1 MSNLQVATTQ
11 QSQPLSAF
19 SSENAFVS
27 VQRMAKA
34 LASSTLVPD
43 SYRGEA
49 NLGNC
54 IIALELSQR
63 IGASVMAVMQSMVP
77 IHGKPTWSASFL
89 IATVNS
95 CGRFSPM
102 RFRWVGKEGTDDWG
116 CRAFAV
122 EREGNLELVG
132 ALVTIA
138 MAKAEGW
145 YGKSGSKWKT
155 MPEQMLQ
162 YRAAAFWCRAY
173 APEIALG
180 MHTSEEIHDTQV
192 AQQVVQPSVATTVTS
207 SVVDVT
213 PTPPEPKPR
222 RAKKEPEAVVVQE
235 PAPQTDVT
243 QYVDSEPEP
252 APITPEPVP
261 APQPT
266 AATAPAPVEAPATPA
281 PLPELVE
288 ETVESTLAS
297 VGATYEQLVKLATEL
312 NWWPTPEAYP
322 TANDLTEDLKKWVI
336 RNKRGIGRAMMKAGG
351 AL

>member
-1 MSNLQVATTQ
+1 M
-11 QSQPLSAF
+11 
-19 SSENAFVS
+19 S

-102 RFRWVGKEGTDDWG
+102 RFRWVGKEGTDEWG

-213 PTPPEPKPR
+213 PTPPEPKR
-222 RAKKEPEAVVVQE
+222 RAKKVEPEAIAVAE
-235 PAPQTDVT
+235 PVPVP
-243 QYVDSEPEP
+243 EPEP
-252 APITPEPVP
+252 APAPEPE
-261 APQPT
+261 
-266 AATAPAPVEAPATPA
+266 PAPVEAPATPA

-351 AL
+351 VL

>member
-1 MSNLQVATTQ
+1 
-11 QSQPLSAF
+11 
-19 SSENAFVS
+19 
-27 VQRMAKA
+27 MAKA

-222 RAKKEPEAVVVQE
+222 KKKVEPEAIAVAE
-235 PAPQTDVT
+235 PVPVP
-243 QYVDSEPEP
+243 EPEP
-252 APITPEPVP
+252 APAPEPES
-261 APQPT
+261 
-266 AATAPAPVEAPATPA
+266 APVQAPATPA

-336 RNKRGIGRAMMKAGG
+336 RNKRGIGRAMMKANTV
-351 AL
+351 A

>member
-102 RFRWVGKEGTDDWG
+102 RFRWVGKEGTDEWG

-213 PTPPEPKPR
+213 PNPPEPKPR
-222 RAKKEPEAVVVQE
+222 KKKVEPEAIAV
-235 PAPQTDVT
+235 A
-243 QYVDSEPEP
+243 
-252 APITPEPVP
+252 EPVP
-261 APQPT
+261 VPEPETAPAPEPE
-266 AATAPAPVEAPATPA
+266 PAPVEAPATPA

-322 TANDLTEDLKKWVI
+322 TANDLTDDLKKWVI
-336 RNKRGIGRAMMKAGG
+336 RNKRGIGRAVMKAGG

>member
-1 MSNLQVATTQ
+1 MSNQLQVATPQ
-11 QSQPLSAF
+11 QQPLSAF

-77 IHGKPTWSASFL
+77 IHGKPTWSAAFL

-102 RFRWVGKEGTDDWG
+102 RFRWVGKEGADDWG
-116 CRAFAV
+116 CRAYAV

-145 YGKSGSKWKT
+145 YSKNGSKWKT

-162 YRAAAFWCRAY
+162 YRAAAFWTRAY

-180 MHTSEEIHDTQV
+180 MHTAEEIHDTPE
-192 AQQVVQPSVATTVTS
+192 AQQVVKP
-207 SVVDVT
+207 VVMDVT

-222 RAKKEPEAVVVQE
+222 KVKKEPEAVVVQE
-235 PAPQTDVT
+235 PAPVQV
-243 QYVDSEPEP
+243 EPEP
-252 APITPEPVP
+252 EPTPTAPEPVP
-261 APQPT
+261 APEP
-266 AATAPAPVEAPATPA
+266 APAPAVPETPA
-281 PLPELVE
+281 PDKFNV
-288 ETVESTLAS
+288 ETVEGTLFS
-297 VGATYEQLVKLATEL
+297 IGLTYEQLVAMATEL
-312 NWWPTPEAYP
+312 SWWPTPEAYP
-322 TANDLTEDLKKWVI
+322 TANDLPPELAQWVI
-336 RNKRGIGRAMMKAGG
+336 RNRRGIARQAAKGG
-351 AL
+351 TK

>member
-1 MSNLQVATTQ
+1 
-11 QSQPLSAF
+11 
-19 SSENAFVS
+19 
-27 VQRMAKA
+27 MAKA

-102 RFRWVGKEGTDDWG
+102 RFRWVGKEGADDWG
-116 CRAFAV
+116 CRAYAV

-180 MHTSEEIHDTQV
+180 MHTSEEIQDTPV
-192 AQQVVQPSVATTVTS
+192 TQQVVQPSVATTVTS

-213 PTPPEPKPR
+213 PNPPEPKR
-222 RAKKEPEAVVVQE
+222 KKKVELDPAVTEPVIVAEA
-235 PAPQTDVT
+235 PAPTP
-243 QYVDSEPEP
+243 EPEP
-252 APITPEPVP
+252 APE
-261 APQPT
+261 
-266 AATAPAPVEAPATPA
+266 PAPV
-281 PLPELVE
+281 PEVVE
-288 ETVESTLAS
+288 DTVESTLAS

-322 TANDLTEDLKKWVI
+322 TANDLTDDLKKWVI
-336 RNKRGIGRAMMKAGG
+336 RNKRGIGRAVQKAGG

>member
-1 MSNLQVATTQ
+1 MSNQLQVATQ

-116 CRAFAV
+116 CRAYAV

-145 YGKSGSKWKT
+145 YSKNGSKWKT

-180 MHTSEEIHDTQV
+180 MHTSEEVHDTQA

-213 PTPPEPKPR
+213 PNPPEPKR
-222 RAKKEPEAVVVQE
+222 RKKVEPEAIAVAE
-235 PAPQTDVT
+235 PVPVPEPTPA
-243 QYVDSEPEP
+243 PEP
-252 APITPEPVP
+252 AP
-261 APQPT
+261 
-266 AATAPAPVEAPATPA
+266 APAPEPA

-288 ETVESTLAS
+288 DTVESTLQS

-322 TANDLTEDLKKWVI
+322 TANDLTDDLKKWVI
-336 RNKRGIGRAMMKAGG
+336 RNKRGIGRAVMKANTV
-351 AL
+351 A

>member
-1 MSNLQVATTQ
+1 MSNLSVATQ
-11 QSQPLSAF
+11 QAQPLSAF

-43 SYRGEA
+43 AYRGEA

-102 RFRWVGKEGTDDWG
+102 RFRWVGKEGTDEWG

-122 EREGNLELVG
+122 ERDSNLELVG
-132 ALVTIA
+132 ALVNIN
-138 MAKAEGW
+138 MAKVEGW

-162 YRAAAFWCRAY
+162 YRAGAFWCRTY

-180 MHTSEEIHDTQV
+180 MHTSEEVQDTPA
-192 AQQVVQPSVATTVTS
+192 AQQVVQSVTVS
-207 SVVDVT
+207 SSIMDVT
-213 PTPPEPKPR
+213 PTPPAPVEPKPR
-222 RAKKEPEAVVVQE
+222 KKKEAEAIAIVE
-235 PAPQTDVT
+235 PPAPAA
-243 QYVDSEPEP
+243 PEP
-252 APITPEPVP
+252 APEIVE
-261 APQPT
+261 
-266 AATAPAPVEAPATPA
+266 TAPAPLAPVPTPE
-281 PLPELVE
+281 PEL
-288 ETVESTLAS
+288 ETVESTLTAI
-297 VGATYEQLVKLATEL
+297 GITYPQLAKLACEL
-312 NWWPTPEAYP
+312 NWWPEADTFPMAVDLPPEI
-322 TANDLTEDLKKWVI
+322 KQWII
-336 RNKRGIGRAMMKAGG
+336 RNKRGIGRAVQKAGG

>member
-116 CRAFAV
+116 CRAYAV

-180 MHTSEEIHDTQV
+180 MHTSEEIHDTQA
-192 AQQVVQPSVATTVTS
+192 AQQVVQPSVATTVTA

-213 PTPPEPKPR
+213 PTPPEPKPNR
-222 RAKKEPEAVVVQE
+222 KKKVEPEAI
-235 PAPQTDVT
+235 AI
-243 QYVDSEPEP
+243 
-252 APITPEPVP
+252 AEPVP
-261 APQPT
+261 APIPEPEPVPE
-266 AATAPAPVEAPATPA
+266 PAPVPVETPA
-281 PLPELVE
+281 PAE
-288 ETVESTLAS
+288 ENAESTLAQI
-297 VGATYEQLVKLATEL
+297 GITYAQLAKLATDLE
-312 NWWPTPEAYP
+312 WWPEADTYP
-322 TANDLTEDLKKWVI
+322 TAQDLPQEIQLWVV
-336 RNKRGIGRAMMKAGG
+336 RNKRGIARAFQKAGG

>member
-1 MSNLQVATTQ
+1 MSNQLQVATQ
-11 QSQPLSAF
+11 QQQPLSAF

-116 CRAFAV
+116 CRAYAV

-162 YRAAAFWCRAY
+162 YRAAAFWTRAY

-180 MHTSEEIHDTQV
+180 MHTSEEIHDTQ
-192 AQQVVQPSVATTVTS
+192 ASQQVVQPSVATTVTS

-213 PTPPEPKPR
+213 PNPPEPKR
-222 RAKKEPEAVVVQE
+222 KKKVEPEAIAVAEPVPVPE
-235 PAPQTDVT
+235 PAPAPEPTP
-243 QYVDSEPEP
+243 EPEP
-252 APITPEPVP
+252 AP
-261 APQPT
+261 
-266 AATAPAPVEAPATPA
+266 APAPEPA

-288 ETVESTLAS
+288 DTVESTLAS

-336 RNKRGIGRAMMKAGG
+336 RNKRGIGRAVQKAGG

>member
-1 MSNLQVATTQ
+1 
-11 QSQPLSAF
+11 
-19 SSENAFVS
+19 
-27 VQRMAKA
+27 MAKA

-43 SYRGEA
+43 VYRGEA

-102 RFRWVGKEGTDDWG
+102 RFRWVGKEGADEWG
-116 CRAFAV
+116 CRAFAI
-122 EREGNLELVG
+122 ERESNLELVG

-162 YRAAAFWCRAY
+162 YRAGAFWCRTY

-180 MHTSEEIHDTQV
+180 MHTSEEVQDTPV
-192 AQQVVQPSVATTVTS
+192 AQQVVQSVSATVS
-207 SVVDVT
+207 SSIVDVT
-213 PTPPEPKPR
+213 PTPAEPKPR
-222 RAKKEPEAVVVQE
+222 KKKEAEAIAIVE
-235 PAPQTDVT
+235 PPAPAA
-243 QYVDSEPEP
+243 PEP
-252 APITPEPVP
+252 APEIVE
-261 APQPT
+261 
-266 AATAPAPVEAPATPA
+266 TAPAPVAPVPTPE
-281 PLPELVE
+281 PEL
-288 ETVESTLAS
+288 ETVEGTLAS
-297 VGATYEQLVKLATEL
+297 AGITYEQLVKLVIDL
-312 NWWPTPEAYP
+312 KWWENPEAYP
-322 TANDLTEDLKKWVI
+322 TVADLPPDICNWII
-336 RNKRGIGRAMMKAGG
+336 RNKRGIGRAVVKAGG

>member
-1 MSNLQVATTQ
+1 MSNQLQVATQ
-11 QSQPLSAF
+11 QQQPLSAF

-116 CRAFAV
+116 CRAYAV

-180 MHTSEEIHDTQV
+180 MHTSEEIHDTQ
-192 AQQVVQPSVATTVTS
+192 ASQQVVQPSVATTVTA

-213 PTPPEPKPR
+213 PNPPEPKR
-222 RAKKEPEAVVVQE
+222 KKKVEPEAIAVVE
-235 PAPQTDVT
+235 PT
-243 QYVDSEPEP
+243 PEP
-252 APITPEPVP
+252 APAPEPEPTP
-261 APQPT
+261 APF
-266 AATAPAPVEAPATPA
+266 EIPATPA

-288 ETVESTLAS
+288 DTVESTLAS

-336 RNKRGIGRAMMKAGG
+336 RNKRGIGRAVQKAGG

>member
-1 MSNLQVATTQ
+1 M
-11 QSQPLSAF
+11 
-19 SSENAFVS
+19 S

-222 RAKKEPEAVVVQE
+222 KKKVEPEAIAVAEPVPVPEPVPE
-235 PAPQTDVT
+235 PAPAP
-243 QYVDSEPEP
+243 EPEP
-252 APITPEPVP
+252 APVETPAV
-261 APQPT
+261 
-266 AATAPAPVEAPATPA
+266 PA

-336 RNKRGIGRAMMKAGG
+336 RNKRGIGRAMVKAGG

>member
-1 MSNLQVATTQ
+1 M
-11 QSQPLSAF
+11 
-19 SSENAFVS
+19 S

-102 RFRWVGKEGTDDWG
+102 RFRWIGKEGTDDWG

-213 PTPPEPKPR
+213 PTPPEPKSR
-222 RAKKEPEAVVVQE
+222 KKKVEPEAIAVAE
-235 PAPQTDVT
+235 PVPVP
-243 QYVDSEPEP
+243 EPEP
-252 APITPEPVP
+252 APAPEPE
-261 APQPT
+261 
-266 AATAPAPVEAPATPA
+266 PAPVEVTATPA

-336 RNKRGIGRAMMKAGG
+336 RNKRGIGRAMMKANTV
-351 AL
+351 A

>member
-1 MSNLQVATTQ
+1 MSNLPVATQ
-11 QSQPLSAF
+11 QAQPLSAF

-43 SYRGEA
+43 VYRGEA

-102 RFRWVGKEGTDDWG
+102 RFRWVGKEGTDEWG
-116 CRAFAV
+116 CRAYAV
-122 EREGNLELVG
+122 ERDSNLELVG

-138 MAKAEGW
+138 MAKVEGW

-162 YRAAAFWCRAY
+162 YRAGAFWCRTY

-180 MHTSEEIHDTQV
+180 MHTSEEVQDTPV
-192 AQQVVQPSVATTVTS
+192 AQQVVQSVTATVS
-207 SVVDVT
+207 SSIVDVT
-213 PTPPEPKPR
+213 PTPAEPKPR
-222 RAKKEPEAVVVQE
+222 KKKEVEAIAIVEPTPEAV
-235 PAPQTDVT
+235 PAP
-243 QYVDSEPEP
+243 E
-252 APITPEPVP
+252 PEPVP
-261 APQPT
+261 APEPV
-266 AATAPAPVEAPATPA
+266 AEPAPAPAPAPA
-281 PLPELVE
+281 E
-288 ETVESTLAS
+288 ETVESTLTAI
-297 VGATYEQLVKLATEL
+297 GITYPQLAKLAGEM
-312 NWWPTPEAYP
+312 NWWPEADSFPMAVDLP
-322 TANDLTEDLKKWVI
+322 TEVKQWII
-336 RNKRGIGRAMMKAGG
+336 RNRRGIGRAVQKAGG

>member
-1 MSNLQVATTQ
+1 MSNQLQVATP
-11 QSQPLSAF
+11 QPLSAF

-102 RFRWVGKEGTDDWG
+102 RFRWVGKEGADDWG
-116 CRAFAV
+116 CRAYAV

-180 MHTSEEIHDTQV
+180 MHTSEEVNDTPA
-192 AQQVVQPSVATTVTS
+192 AQQVVQPSVATTVTA

-213 PTPPEPKPR
+213 PNPPEPKR
-222 RAKKEPEAVVVQE
+222 RKKVEPEAIAVAEPVPVPE
-235 PAPQTDVT
+235 PAPAP
-243 QYVDSEPEP
+243 EPEP
-252 APITPEPVP
+252 AP
-261 APQPT
+261 
-266 AATAPAPVEAPATPA
+266 VEIPATPA

-288 ETVESTLAS
+288 DTVESTLQS

-322 TANDLTEDLKKWVI
+322 TANDLTDDLKKWVI
-336 RNKRGIGRAMMKAGG
+336 RNKRGIGRAVMKANTV
-351 AL
+351 A

>member
-1 MSNLQVATTQ
+1 MSNLPVVATQ

-213 PTPPEPKPR
+213 PTPPEPKR
-222 RAKKEPEAVVVQE
+222 RAKKVEPEAIAVAE
-235 PAPQTDVT
+235 PVPMP
-243 QYVDSEPEP
+243 EPEP
-252 APITPEPVP
+252 APAPEPE
-261 APQPT
+261 PT
-266 AATAPAPVEAPATPA
+266 PAPVETPAAPEPTPA
-281 PLPELVE
+281 PLPSVDPAEQ
-288 ETVESTLAS
+288 TAESTLALI
-297 VGATYEQLVKLATEL
+297 GITYAQLAKLAADLE
-312 NWWPTPEAYP
+312 WWPEADTYP
-322 TANDLTEDLKKWVI
+322 TVADLPLEIQIWVV
-336 RNKRGIGRAMMKAGG
+336 RNKRGIARAFQKAGG

>member
-1 MSNLQVATTQ
+1 MSNLPVATQ
-11 QSQPLSAF
+11 QAQPLSAF

-43 SYRGEA
+43 AYRGEA

-102 RFRWVGKEGTDDWG
+102 RFRWVGKEGSDEWG

-122 EREGNLELVG
+122 ERDSNLELVG

-138 MAKAEGW
+138 MAKVEGW

-162 YRAAAFWCRAY
+162 YRAGAFWCRTY

-180 MHTSEEIHDTQV
+180 MHTSEEVQDTPV
-192 AQQVVQPSVATTVTS
+192 AQQVVQST
-207 SVVDVT
+207 VVDVT
-213 PTPPEPKPR
+213 PTPSAPVETKSRKKKDVEAIAFTEP
-222 RAKKEPEAVVVQE
+222 
-235 PAPQTDVT
+235 T
-243 QYVDSEPEP
+243 PEP
-252 APITPEPVP
+252 APAFTPETGPAEQHQSVPEPVP
-261 APQPT
+261 APVETP
-266 AATAPAPVEAPATPA
+266 AAPAPAPA
-281 PLPELVE
+281 E
-288 ETVESTLAS
+288 ETVESTLTAI
-297 VGATYEQLVKLATEL
+297 GITYPQLAKLAGEL
-312 NWWPTPEAYP
+312 NWWPEADTFPMAVDLPPEI
-322 TANDLTEDLKKWVI
+322 KQWII
-336 RNKRGIGRAMMKAGG
+336 RNRRGIGRAVVKAGG

>member
-1 MSNLQVATTQ
+1 MSNQLQVATPQ
-11 QSQPLSAF
+11 QQPLSAF

-222 RAKKEPEAVVVQE
+222 KKKVEPEAIAVAE
-235 PAPQTDVT
+235 PVPVP
-243 QYVDSEPEP
+243 EPEP
-252 APITPEPVP
+252 APAPEPE
-261 APQPT
+261 
-266 AATAPAPVEAPATPA
+266 PAPVEATATPA

>member
-1 MSNLQVATTQ
+1 M
-11 QSQPLSAF
+11 
-19 SSENAFVS
+19 S

-213 PTPPEPKPR
+213 PNPPEPKPR
-222 RAKKEPEAVVVQE
+222 KKKVEPEAIAVAE
-235 PAPQTDVT
+235 PVPVP
-243 QYVDSEPEP
+243 EPEP
-252 APITPEPVP
+252 APAPEPE
-261 APQPT
+261 
-266 AATAPAPVEAPATPA
+266 PAPVEAPATPA

>member
-222 RAKKEPEAVVVQE
+222 KKKVEPEAIAVAE
-235 PAPQTDVT
+235 PVPVP
-243 QYVDSEPEP
+243 EPEP
-252 APITPEPVP
+252 APAPEPE
-261 APQPT
+261 
-266 AATAPAPVEAPATPA
+266 PAPVEAPATPA

>member
-1 MSNLQVATTQ
+1 MSNQLQVATPQ
-11 QSQPLSAF
+11 QQPLSAF

-213 PTPPEPKPR
+213 PNPPEPKPR
-222 RAKKEPEAVVVQE
+222 KKKVEPEAIAVAE
-235 PAPQTDVT
+235 PVPVP
-243 QYVDSEPEP
+243 EPEP
-252 APITPEPVP
+252 APAPEPE
-261 APQPT
+261 
-266 AATAPAPVEAPATPA
+266 PAPVEAPATPA

>member
-1 MSNLQVATTQ
+1 MSNQLQVATQ
-11 QSQPLSAF
+11 QQQPLSAF

-43 SYRGEA
+43 SYRGEG

-116 CRAFAV
+116 CRAYAV

-145 YGKSGSKWKT
+145 YSKNGSKWKT

-162 YRAAAFWCRAY
+162 YRAAAFWTRAY

-180 MHTSEEIHDTQV
+180 MHTSEEIHDTQ
-192 AQQVVQPSVATTVTS
+192 ASQQVVQPSVATTVTS

-213 PTPPEPKPR
+213 PNPPEPKR
-222 RAKKEPEAVVVQE
+222 KKKVEPEAIAVAEPVPVPE
-235 PAPQTDVT
+235 PTPAPEP
-243 QYVDSEPEP
+243 EPEP
-252 APITPEPVP
+252 AP
-261 APQPT
+261 
-266 AATAPAPVEAPATPA
+266 APAPEPA

-288 ETVESTLAS
+288 DTVESTLAS

-336 RNKRGIGRAMMKAGG
+336 RNKRGIGRAVMKAGG

>member
-1 MSNLQVATTQ
+1 MSNQLQVATTQ
-11 QSQPLSAF
+11 QQQPLSAF

-116 CRAFAV
+116 CRAYAV

-180 MHTSEEIHDTQV
+180 MHTSEEVNDTPA
-192 AQQVVQPSVATTVTS
+192 AQQVVQPSVATTVTA

-213 PTPPEPKPR
+213 PTPPEPKR
-222 RAKKEPEAVVVQE
+222 RKKV
-235 PAPQTDVT
+235 
-243 QYVDSEPEP
+243 EPEP
-252 APITPEPVP
+252 APVAVVEPTPEPAPTPEPEPTPTPVETP
-261 APQPT
+261 AAPEP
-266 AATAPAPVEAPATPA
+266 APAPLRSFDPVEQTA
-281 PLPELVE
+281 
-288 ETVESTLAS
+288 ESTLALI
-297 VGATYEQLVKLATEL
+297 GITYAQLAKLATDLE
-312 NWWPTPEAYP
+312 WWPDADTYP
-322 TANDLTEDLKKWVI
+322 TVADLPLEIQNWVI
-336 RNKRGIGRAMMKAGG
+336 RNKRGIARAFQKAGG

>member
-1 MSNLQVATTQ
+1 MSNLPVATQ
-11 QSQPLSAF
+11 QAQPLSAF

-43 SYRGEA
+43 VYRGEA

-102 RFRWVGKEGTDDWG
+102 RFRWVGKEGTDEWG
-116 CRAFAV
+116 CRAYAV
-122 EREGNLELVG
+122 ERDSNLELVG

-138 MAKAEGW
+138 MAKVEGW

-162 YRAAAFWCRAY
+162 YRAGAFWCRTY

-180 MHTSEEIHDTQV
+180 MHTSEEVQDTPV
-192 AQQVVQPSVATTVTS
+192 AQQVVQSVTATVS
-207 SVVDVT
+207 SSIVDVT
-213 PTPPEPKPR
+213 PTPAEPKMR
-222 RAKKEPEAVVVQE
+222 KKKEVEAIAIVEPTPEAV
-235 PAPQTDVT
+235 PAP
-243 QYVDSEPEP
+243 E
-252 APITPEPVP
+252 PEPVP
-261 APQPT
+261 APAPVET
-266 AATAPAPVEAPATPA
+266 PAAPAPAPA
-281 PLPELVE
+281 E
-288 ETVESTLAS
+288 ETVESTLTAI
-297 VGATYEQLVKLATEL
+297 GITYPQLAKLASEM
-312 NWWPTPEAYP
+312 NWWPEADSFPMAVDLP
-322 TANDLTEDLKKWVI
+322 TEVKQWII
-336 RNKRGIGRAMMKAGG
+336 RNRRGIGRAVQKAGG
-351 AL
+351 AQ

>member
-1 MSNLQVATTQ
+1 M
-11 QSQPLSAF
+11 
-19 SSENAFVS
+19 S

-116 CRAFAV
+116 CRAYAV

-132 ALVTIA
+132 ALVTIS

-180 MHTSEEIHDTQV
+180 MHTSEEIHDTQA

-213 PTPPEPKPR
+213 PNPPEPKR
-222 RAKKEPEAVVVQE
+222 KKKVEPEAIAVAE
-235 PAPQTDVT
+235 PVPV
-243 QYVDSEPEP
+243 PEP
-252 APITPEPVP
+252 APAPTPEPE
-261 APQPT
+261 PT
-266 AATAPAPVEAPATPA
+266 PEPAPV
-281 PLPELVE
+281 PEVVE
-288 ETVESTLAS
+288 DTVESTLAS

-322 TANDLTEDLKKWVI
+322 TANDLTDDLKKWVI
-336 RNKRGIGRAMMKAGG
+336 RNKRGIGRAVQKAGG

>member
-1 MSNLQVATTQ
+1 MSNLPVATQ

-19 SSENAFVS
+19 SSESAFVS

-43 SYRGEA
+43 AYRGEA

-77 IHGKPTWSASFL
+77 IHGKPTWSAAFL

-102 RFRWVGKEGTDDWG
+102 RFRWVGKEGADEWG
-116 CRAFAV
+116 CRAYAV

-145 YGKSGSKWKT
+145 YSKNGSKWKT

-162 YRAAAFWCRAY
+162 YRAAAFWTRAY

-180 MHTSEEIHDTQV
+180 MHTAEEIHDTPE
-192 AQQVVQPSVATTVTS
+192 AQQVVKP
-207 SVVDVT
+207 VVMDVT
-213 PTPPEPKPR
+213 PTPPELKPR
-222 RAKKEPEAVVVQE
+222 KVKKEPEAVVVQE
-235 PAPQTDVT
+235 PAPVQVEP
-243 QYVDSEPEP
+243 EPEP
-252 APITPEPVP
+252 APTAPEPVP
-261 APQPT
+261 APEP
-266 AATAPAPVEAPATPA
+266 TPA
-281 PLPELVE
+281 PAVPETPAPDKFNV
-288 ETVESTLAS
+288 ETVEGTLFS
-297 VGATYEQLVKLATEL
+297 IGLTYEQLVAMATEL
-312 NWWPTPEAYP
+312 SWWPTPEAYP
-322 TANDLTEDLKKWVI
+322 TADDLPPELAQWVI
-336 RNKRGIGRAMMKAGG
+336 RNRRGIARQAAKGG
-351 AL
+351 AK

>member
-1 MSNLQVATTQ
+1 MSNLALQQTTPT
-11 QSQPLSAF
+11 QSQALSAF
-19 SSENAFVS
+19 SSESAFVS

-43 SYRGEA
+43 AYRGEA

-77 IHGKPTWSASFL
+77 IHGKPTWSAAFL

-102 RFRWVGKEGTDDWG
+102 RFRWVGKENTDEWG
-116 CRAFAV
+116 CRAYAV

-145 YGKSGSKWKT
+145 YTKNGSKWKT

-162 YRAAAFWCRAY
+162 YRAAAFWTRAY

-180 MHTSEEIHDTQV
+180 MHTAEEIHDTSEV
-192 AQQVVQPSVATTVTS
+192 NQVVKP
-207 SVVDVT
+207 VVMDVT

-222 RAKKEPEAVVVQE
+222 RTKKEPEAVVVQE
-235 PAPQTDVT
+235 PAPVQVEPD
-243 QYVDSEPEP
+243 PEP
-252 APITPEPVP
+252 APTAPEPVP
-261 APQPT
+261 APE
-266 AATAPAPVEAPATPA
+266 PAPVAPPTDN
-281 PLPELVE
+281 V
-288 ETVESTLAS
+288 ETVDGTLLS
-297 VGATYEQLVKLATEL
+297 IGLTYVQLVAMATEL
-312 NWWPTPEAYP
+312 SWWPNPEAYP
-322 TANDLTEDLKKWVI
+322 NAADLPEELSNWVV
-336 RNKRGIGRAMMKAGG
+336 RNRRGIARQAAKGG
-351 AL
+351 AK

>member
-1 MSNLQVATTQ
+1 M
-11 QSQPLSAF
+11 
-19 SSENAFVS
+19 S

-43 SYRGEA
+43 AYRGEA

-102 RFRWVGKEGTDDWG
+102 RFRWVGKEGTDEWG

-122 EREGNLELVG
+122 ERDSNLELVG
-132 ALVTIA
+132 ALVNIN
-138 MAKAEGW
+138 MAKVEGW

-162 YRAAAFWCRAY
+162 YRAGAFWCRTY

-180 MHTSEEIHDTQV
+180 MHTSEEVQDTPA
-192 AQQVVQPSVATTVTS
+192 AQQVVQSTVM
-207 SVVDVT
+207 DVT
-213 PTPPEPKPR
+213 PTPPAPVEPKPR
-222 RAKKEPEAVVVQE
+222 KKKEAEAIAIVE
-235 PAPQTDVT
+235 PPAPAA
-243 QYVDSEPEP
+243 PEP
-252 APITPEPVP
+252 APEIVETAPAPLAPVP
-261 APQPT
+261 AP
-266 AATAPAPVEAPATPA
+266 E
-281 PLPELVE
+281 PEL
-288 ETVESTLAS
+288 ETVESTLTAI
-297 VGATYEQLVKLATEL
+297 GITYPQLAKLACEL
-312 NWWPTPEAYP
+312 NWWPEADTFPMAVDLPPEI
-322 TANDLTEDLKKWVI
+322 KQWII
-336 RNKRGIGRAMMKAGG
+336 RNKRGIGRAVVKAGG

>member
-1 MSNLQVATTQ
+1 
-11 QSQPLSAF
+11 
-19 SSENAFVS
+19 
-27 VQRMAKA
+27 MAKA

-43 SYRGEA
+43 AYRGEA

-77 IHGKPTWSASFL
+77 IHGKPTWSAAFL

-102 RFRWVGKEGTDDWG
+102 RFRWVGKENTDEWG
-116 CRAFAV
+116 CRAYAV

-145 YGKSGSKWKT
+145 YTKNGSKWKT

-162 YRAAAFWCRAY
+162 YRAAAFWTRAY

-180 MHTSEEIHDTQV
+180 MHTAEEIHDTPE
-192 AQQVVQPSVATTVTS
+192 ANQVVKP
-207 SVVDVT
+207 VVMDVT

-222 RAKKEPEAVVVQE
+222 RTKKEPEAVVVQE
-235 PAPQTDVT
+235 PAPVQVEP
-243 QYVDSEPEP
+243 EPEP
-252 APITPEPVP
+252 APTVPEPVP
-261 APQPT
+261 APE
-266 AATAPAPVEAPATPA
+266 PAPVAPPA
-281 PLPELVE
+281 ENV
-288 ETVESTLAS
+288 ETVEGTLLS
-297 VGATYEQLVKLATEL
+297 IGLTYEQLVAMATEL
-312 NWWPTPEAYP
+312 SWWPNPEAYP
-322 TANDLTEDLKKWVI
+322 TAADLPPELSQWVV
-336 RNKRGIGRAMMKAGG
+336 RNRRGIARQAAKGG
-351 AL
+351 GK

>member
-1 MSNLQVATTQ
+1 
-11 QSQPLSAF
+11 
-19 SSENAFVS
+19 
-27 VQRMAKA
+27 
-34 LASSTLVPD
+34 
-43 SYRGEA
+43 
-49 NLGNC
+49 
-54 IIALELSQR
+54 
-63 IGASVMAVMQSMVP
+63 MAVMQSMVP
-77 IHGKPTWSASFL
+77 IHGKPTWSAAFL

-116 CRAFAV
+116 CRAYAV

-145 YGKSGSKWKT
+145 YSKNGSKWKT

-162 YRAAAFWCRAY
+162 YRAAAFWTRAY

-180 MHTSEEIHDTQV
+180 MHTSEEIHDTQ
-192 AQQVVQPSVATTVTS
+192 ASQQVVQPSVATTVTS

-213 PTPPEPKPR
+213 PNPPEPKR
-222 RAKKEPEAVVVQE
+222 KKKVEPEAIAVAEPVPVPE
-235 PAPQTDVT
+235 PAPAP
-243 QYVDSEPEP
+243 EPEP
-252 APITPEPVP
+252 AP
-261 APQPT
+261 
-266 AATAPAPVEAPATPA
+266 APAPEPA

-288 ETVESTLAS
+288 DTVESTLQS

-336 RNKRGIGRAMMKAGG
+336 RNKRGIGRAVMKANTV
-351 AL
+351 A

>member
-213 PTPPEPKPR
+213 PTPPEPKR
-222 RAKKEPEAVVVQE
+222 RAKKVEPEAIAVAE
-235 PAPQTDVT
+235 PVPVP
-243 QYVDSEPEP
+243 EPEP
-252 APITPEPVP
+252 APAPEPE
-261 APQPT
+261 
-266 AATAPAPVEAPATPA
+266 PAPVEAPATPA

-336 RNKRGIGRAMMKAGG
+336 RNKRGIGRAMVKAGG

>member
-1 MSNLQVATTQ
+1 MSNLPVATQ
-11 QSQPLSAF
+11 QAQPLSAF

-43 SYRGEA
+43 AYRGEA

-102 RFRWVGKEGTDDWG
+102 RFRWVGKEGTDEWG
-116 CRAFAV
+116 CRAYAV
-122 EREGNLELVG
+122 ERDSNLELVG
-132 ALVTIA
+132 ALVNIN
-138 MAKAEGW
+138 MAKVEGW

-162 YRAAAFWCRAY
+162 YRAGAFWCRTY

-180 MHTSEEIHDTQV
+180 MHTSEEIQDTP
-192 AQQVVQPSVATTVTS
+192 ATQQVVQSVTATVS
-207 SVVDVT
+207 SSIVDVT
-213 PTPPEPKPR
+213 PTPAEPKPR
-222 RAKKEPEAVVVQE
+222 KKKEVEAIAIVEPTPEAV
-235 PAPQTDVT
+235 PAP
-243 QYVDSEPEP
+243 E
-252 APITPEPVP
+252 PEPVP
-261 APQPT
+261 APEPV
-266 AATAPAPVEAPATPA
+266 AEPAPAPAPAPA
-281 PLPELVE
+281 E
-288 ETVESTLAS
+288 ETVESTLTAI
-297 VGATYEQLVKLATEL
+297 GITYPQLAKLAGEM
-312 NWWPTPEAYP
+312 NWWPEADSFPMAVDLP
-322 TANDLTEDLKKWVI
+322 TEVKQWII
-336 RNKRGIGRAMMKAGG
+336 RNRRGIGRAVQKAGG
-351 AL
+351 AQ

>member
-1 MSNLQVATTQ
+1 MSNLPVATQ
-11 QSQPLSAF
+11 QAQPLSAF

-43 SYRGEA
+43 VYRGEA

-102 RFRWVGKEGTDDWG
+102 RFRWVGKEGTDEWG
-116 CRAFAV
+116 CRAYAV
-122 EREGNLELVG
+122 ERDSNLELVG

-138 MAKAEGW
+138 MAKVEGW

-162 YRAAAFWCRAY
+162 YRAGAFWCRTY

-180 MHTSEEIHDTQV
+180 MHTSEEIQDTP
-192 AQQVVQPSVATTVTS
+192 ATQQVVQSVTATVS
-207 SVVDVT
+207 SSIVDVT
-213 PTPPEPKPR
+213 PTPAEPKPR
-222 RAKKEPEAVVVQE
+222 KKKEVEAIAIVEPTPEAV
-235 PAPQTDVT
+235 PAP
-243 QYVDSEPEP
+243 E
-252 APITPEPVP
+252 PEPVP
-261 APQPT
+261 APEPV
-266 AATAPAPVEAPATPA
+266 AEPAPAPAPAPA
-281 PLPELVE
+281 E
-288 ETVESTLAS
+288 ETVESTLTAI
-297 VGATYEQLVKLATEL
+297 GITYPQLAKLAGEM
-312 NWWPTPEAYP
+312 NWWPEADSFPMAVDLP
-322 TANDLTEDLKKWVI
+322 TEVKQWII
-336 RNKRGIGRAMMKAGG
+336 RNRRGIGRAVQKAGG

>member
-1 MSNLQVATTQ
+1 MSNLPVATQ
-11 QSQPLSAF
+11 QAQPLSAF

-43 SYRGEA
+43 AYRGEA

-102 RFRWVGKEGTDDWG
+102 RFRWVGKEGTDEWG

-122 EREGNLELVG
+122 ERDSNLELVG
-132 ALVTIA
+132 ALVNIN
-138 MAKAEGW
+138 MAKVEGW

-162 YRAAAFWCRAY
+162 YRAGAFWCRTY

-180 MHTSEEIHDTQV
+180 MHTSEEVQDTPV
-192 AQQVVQPSVATTVTS
+192 AQQVVQSVSTTVS
-207 SVVDVT
+207 SSIVDVT
-213 PTPPEPKPR
+213 PTPAEPKPR
-222 RAKKEPEAVVVQE
+222 KKKEVEAIAIVEPTPEAA
-235 PAPQTDVT
+235 PAP
-243 QYVDSEPEP
+243 E
-252 APITPEPVP
+252 PEPVP
-261 APQPT
+261 APEPVET
-266 AATAPAPVEAPATPA
+266 PAAPAPAED
-281 PLPELVE
+281 
-288 ETVESTLAS
+288 TVESTLTAI
-297 VGATYEQLVKLATEL
+297 GITYPQLAKLAGEM
-312 NWWPTPEAYP
+312 NWWPEADGFPMADDLP
-322 TANDLTEDLKKWVI
+322 TEVKQWII
-336 RNKRGIGRAMMKAGG
+336 RNRRGIGRAFQKANT
-351 AL
+351 AA

>member
-11 QSQPLSAF
+11 QSPISAF

-122 EREGNLELVG
+122 ERESNLELVG
-132 ALVTIA
+132 ALVTIG

-145 YGKSGSKWKT
+145 YGKNGSKWKT

-180 MHTSEEIHDTQV
+180 MHTSEEIQDTPV
-192 AQQVVQPSVATTVTS
+192 TQQVVQPSVAATVTA

-213 PTPPEPKPR
+213 PTPPEPKAR
-222 RAKKEPEAVVVQE
+222 RKKAEPEAIAV
-235 PAPQTDVT
+235 A
-243 QYVDSEPEP
+243 
-252 APITPEPVP
+252 EPVP
-261 APQPT
+261 APQPEPT
-266 AATAPAPVEAPATPA
+266 PAPVPEPEPA
-281 PLPELVE
+281 PLPSADPVE
-288 ETVESTLAS
+288 ATVDSTLAQI
-297 VGATYEQLVKLATEL
+297 GITYSQLAKLATDLE
-312 NWWPTPEAYP
+312 WWPEADTYP
-322 TANDLTEDLKKWVI
+322 TADDLPEEIKLWVI
-336 RNKRGIGRAMMKAGG
+336 RNKRGIARAHQKAGG
-351 AL
+351 AA

>member
-1 MSNLQVATTQ
+1 MSNLPVATSQ
-11 QSQPLSAF
+11 QSQPISAF

-43 SYRGEA
+43 AYRGEA

-77 IHGKPTWSASFL
+77 IHGKPTWSAAFL

-102 RFRWVGKEGTDDWG
+102 RFRWVGKEGADDWG

-122 EREGNLELVG
+122 ERESNLELVG

-145 YGKSGSKWKT
+145 YTKNGSKWKT

-162 YRAAAFWCRAY
+162 YRAAAFWTRAY

-180 MHTSEEIHDTQV
+180 MHTAEEMADTPATQE
-192 AQQVVQPSVATTVTS
+192 VVRPT
-207 SVVDVT
+207 VVDVT
-213 PTPPEPKPR
+213 PTPPEPKPTR
-222 RAKKEPEAVVVQE
+222 KKKEPEAIAVAEPV
-235 PAPQTDVT
+235 PAPTPA
-243 QYVDSEPEP
+243 PEP
-252 APITPEPVP
+252 APTPEPVP
-261 APQPT
+261 EPAPAP
-266 AATAPAPVEAPATPA
+266 AAETAPAPETTPA
-281 PLPELVE
+281 SVFDPANP
-288 ETVESTLAS
+288 TVESTLAQIG
-297 VGATYEQLVKLATEL
+297 VTYPQLAKLATDLE
-312 NWWPTPEAYP
+312 WWPEADTYP
-322 TANDLTEDLKKWVI
+322 TAQDLPEEIKLWVV
-336 RNKRGIGRAMMKAGG
+336 RNKRGIARAFQKAGG